1 MTSAKL
7 KVPAPYFPL
16 LAATLLLLA
25 APAAARPGAVV
36 AFSNGS
42 QPISQLL
49 IGDDLF
55 ATISDAPPEEA
66 VELRL
71 FTPDRVQ
78 LAAEMVL
85 TDAAGNTPPVLLWV
99 RTGVVGCD
107 PCFPADPAIWSFQT
121 FSQAEAALDRQEL
134 TLEVTDPFSLQVLA
148 TMILPI
154 AAPKREIAYFSRA
167 DGCPRSGFDYGK
179 PIHLSLWRPNLSLP
193 QRRLFLPFA
202 AAGGW
207 PVGQPVADAR
217 GGLQLIFVPSTLPGG
232 AVHQATFL
240 VTGTALLAPGSYD
253 GLFRFEVT
261 DAPLVL
267 PSDAPVASR
276 YDCGDGRIRGG
287 LQITLDDCTNCPPL
301 GDG

>member
-1 MTSAKL
+1 MIEAKL
-7 KVPAPYFPL
+7 NVPAPSFPL
-16 LAATLLLLA
+16 LASLLLLLA
-25 APAAARPGAVV
+25 APAAARPGAAV
-36 AFSNGS
+36 ALTNGS
-42 QPISQLL
+42 QPIVQLL
-49 IGDDLF
+49 IGDDLY
-55 ATISDAPPEEA
+55 ATISEAPPEAA

-85 TDAAGNTPPVLLWV
+85 TDAAGNTPAVLLWV

-121 FSQAEAALDRQEL
+121 FAQAEAALDRQEL
-134 TLEVTDPFSLQVLA
+134 TLEVTDPFSQQLLA
-148 TMILPI
+148 TVTLPI

-167 DGCPRSGFDYGK
+167 DGCPRSAFDYGK

-202 AAGGW
+202 AAAGW
-207 PVGQPVADAR
+207 PVGQPIADAR
-217 GGLQLIFVPSTLPGG
+217 GGLQLISVPPTLPGG

-240 VTGTALLAPGSYD
+240 VTGTAMLAPGSYD
-253 GLFRFEVT
+253 GIFRLELT

-267 PSDAPVASR
+267 PGDAQVASR

-287 LQITLDDCTNCPPL
+287 LQITLDDCTNCPPP